1 MCILQGSQLESV
13 LGAQRQKFVQ
23 MIARELHRD
32 QPWFHG
38 SIERETADMVMLES
52 GHQDGKFL
60 YVDPDSAVLS
70 LINMLFLINIQ
81 NVHRCFCNLLHLT
94 LL

>member
-1 MCILQGSQLESV
+1 MSRRRTEEQAIGISAASKMTVLMCMLQGSQLENV
-13 LGAQRQKFVQ
+13 LSAQRQKFVQ

-52 GHQDGKFL
+52 GHHDGKFL
-60 YVDPDSAVLS
+60 
-70 LINMLFLINIQ
+70 
-81 NVHRCFCNLLHLT
+81 
-94 LL
+94 

>member
-1 MCILQGSQLESV
+1 MLVSEQGCEKFVLLAMIEACSLLQLVCICTLQGSQLENV

-23 MIARELHRD
+23 LIARELHRD

-60 YVDPDSAVLS
+60 
-70 LINMLFLINIQ
+70 
-81 NVHRCFCNLLHLT
+81 
-94 LL
+94 

>member
-1 MCILQGSQLESV
+1 MESRRRLCVFLLKGSQLENV

-52 GHQDGKFL
+52 GHHDGKFL
-60 YVDPDSAVLS
+60 
-70 LINMLFLINIQ
+70 
-81 NVHRCFCNLLHLT
+81 
-94 LL
+94 